1 MLTKA
6 EIEHELR
13 FAKNHEKQLGIIA
26 ELNDMS
32 VDDVRR
38 ILSGI
43 ETAPPCDPP
52 KEKPETP
59 EPPKRGRKKGSKY
72 IDANYHKWTKAEIN
86 TVRELRES
94 GMLLS
99 AIAKQFNVSTHAI
112 NSLVQ
117 RFDIRY
123 ER

>member
-52 KEKPETP
+52 KE
-59 EPPKRGRKKGSKY
+59 GRKKGSRN

-99 AIAKQFNVSTHAI
+99 AIAKQFNVSTYAI

>member
-38 ILSGI
+38 RLSGI

-52 KEKPETP
+52 KEEPETAGPP
-59 EPPKRGRKKGSKY
+59 ERGRKKGSN
-72 IDANYHKWTKAEIN
+72 IDAPAFFPD
-86 TVRELRES
+86 
-94 GMLLS
+94 
-99 AIAKQFNVSTHAI
+99 QDVSHPYR
-112 NSLVQ
+112 NPKVQ
-117 RFDIRY
+117 QGDIY
-123 ER
+123 SFP